1 MYAVTPTTTWNTVPQ
16 GHCSSMR
23 HTWIQEMVV
32 RGDHSRDTRHWH
44 QQLRHKPLASAVDTM
59 AAMFLCF
66 ATVAMSL
73 CHQHLAPVHS
83 VINTSPLC
91 TPSVSL
97 TPQRHTHFQYGSVDE
112 EELSSTVSPKF
123 SGWRCI
129 KFVLVSTKGRFGT
142 SGKAPMKR
150 RFERLILTQR
160 LQRSAAV
167 FCRFPNA
174 DICPQRPC
182 STTFNSS
189 PPLPQDANIVFVSD
203 RMYHGQE

>member
-66 ATVAMSL
+66 ATV
-73 CHQHLAPVHS
+73 
-83 VINTSPLC
+83 
-91 TPSVSL
+91 
-97 TPQRHTHFQYGSVDE
+97 
-112 EELSSTVSPKF
+112 ELSSTVSPKF

-160 LQRSAAV
+160 LQRPAAV
-167 FCRFPNA
+167 FRRFPNA
-174 DICPQRPC
+174 DICPQRPY

-203 RMYHGQE
+203 RKYHGQE